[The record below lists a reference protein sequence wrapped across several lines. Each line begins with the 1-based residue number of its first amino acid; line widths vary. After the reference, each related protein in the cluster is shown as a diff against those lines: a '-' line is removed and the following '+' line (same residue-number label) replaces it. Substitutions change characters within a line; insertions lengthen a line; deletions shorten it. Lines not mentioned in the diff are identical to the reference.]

1 MGFVRKLTGADAQAR
16 TLTENAQRQSEAT
29 KAAAADQTKQLMESA
44 RMAAEQQR
52 ILAEREA
59 AGELLAKTSTLDT
72 STVDVAQA
80 APGTGSL
87 AETQKRRAQFK
98 FGAQGVS
105 L

>member
-1 MGFVRKLTGADAQAR
+1 MGFVRKLTGADSQSR
-16 TLTENAQRQSEAT
+16 TLNENAARQVEAT
-29 KAAAADQTKQLMESA
+29 KAAAAEQTKQLMESA

-59 AGELLAKTSTLDT
+59 AGEILAKSSALDT
-72 STVDVAQA
+72 GTVDVAQA
-80 APGTGSL
+80 APGSASL

-98 FGAQGVS
+98 FGIPGVS

>member
-1 MGFVRKLTGADAQAR
+1 MGWVRKITGADAQAR
-16 TLTENAQRQSEAT
+16 NLTENAARQVEAT

-59 AGELLAKTSTLDT
+59 AGELLAKTSSLDT
-72 STVDVAQA
+72 STVDVSQA
-80 APGTGSL
+80 PPGAGSL